1 MKKSDEMARYKK
13 EILEKFEELPVKMQI
28 SFTWFIENIET
39 VERMCRISQISPEEL
54 RTQVQKALDEEDY
67 LMYVLLVFKDIYDK
81 NHSNN

>member
-1 MKKSDEMARYKK
+1 MKKSDEMAKYKK
-13 EILEKFEELPVKMQI
+13 EILENFKELPLKMQI